1 MLKYNYKEESHLLIP
16 TFKMIL
22 GLSTLRQWAGKF
34 IMDRGVLKDVLM
46 LIKNIGKSLM
56 KMYKVTVI
64 SFDETYV
71 AQKLCY
77 DKKIEQVLG
86 PFNCAQVMIARGV

>member
-1 MLKYNYKEESHLLIP
+1 
-16 TFKMIL
+16 MIV

-34 IMDRGVLKDVLM
+34 TIDKGILKDVLM
-46 LIKNIGKSLM
+46 LLKNIGKSLT
-56 KMYKVTVI
+56 KMDKVTVI

-77 DKKIEQVLG
+77 DKKTEQILG
-86 PFNCAQVMIARGV
+86 PFKSVQVMIARGV

>member
-1 MLKYNYKEESHLLIP
+1 
-16 TFKMIL
+16 MIL

-34 IMDRGVLKDVLM
+34 VMDRGILKDVHM
-46 LIKNIGKSLM
+46 LLKNIGKSLM
-56 KMYKVTVI
+56 KTDKVTVI

-71 AQKLCY
+71 AQKLSY

-86 PFNCAQVMIARGV
+86 PFKYVQVMIARGV